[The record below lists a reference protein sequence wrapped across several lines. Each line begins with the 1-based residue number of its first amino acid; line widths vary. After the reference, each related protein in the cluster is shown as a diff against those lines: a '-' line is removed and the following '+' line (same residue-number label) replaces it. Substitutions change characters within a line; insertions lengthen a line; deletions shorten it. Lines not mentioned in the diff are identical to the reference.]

1 MLRAAILAQTLK
13 EKNIDIAILM
23 QSTDIYYYSATFA
36 NGILIITKDNEK
48 FLFVRRGLQRAARE
62 TDFIVNYMN
71 GFSDI
76 KKFIQQN
83 ALESKTIGLEFDV
96 LPVQFYIKFKE
107 LFGNA
112 NIVDVSDAVKWQ
124 RRIKD
129 SNELKNISIAAKN
142 LDCLMSDAK
151 MYLEEGKKEIDI
163 SAKLEY
169 FARLR
174 GHQGRNR
181 MRMFNGEIF
190 FGHVICGTS
199 ATEFSGYMKPLTG
212 KGMYATYPEGASRNR
227 IERNQSIIVDFVF
240 NYNGYLAD
248 QTRTFV
254 IGNLNSELKKGYQFC
269 LDIINWFEDY
279 AKLGTNV
286 QEIYYKSLEK
296 AKAAGYENIF
306 MGIGKDKVG
315 FIGHGLGL
323 ELDEHPFI
331 AKGMDYPLEENMVF
345 AFEPKLIFKEGA
357 VGLENT
363 YLVKK
368 DGVESL
374 TKFPKELVEL

>member
-1 MLRAAILAQTLK
+1 MRTEIFSKTLK

-23 QSTDIYYYSATFA
+23 QSTDIFYYSGTFA
-36 NGILIITKDNEK
+36 NGVLIITKDNEK
-48 FLFVRRGLQRAARE
+48 FLFVRRGLDRALKE
-62 TDFIVNYMN
+62 TNISVSYMHS
-71 GFSDI
+71 FSDI

-83 ALESKTIGLEFDV
+83 GFKSETVGLEFDV
-96 LPVQFYIKFKE
+96 LPVSFYQKFKE
-107 LFGNA
+107 IFDRSQLIDISND
-112 NIVDVSDAVKWQ
+112 IRWQ

-129 SNELKNISIAAKN
+129 SIELENITQAAKS

-151 MYLEEGKKEIDI
+151 IYLEENKREIDI

-190 FGHVICGTS
+190 MGHVICGFN
-199 ATEFSGYMKPLTG
+199 AVGFSGYLKPLTG
-212 KGMYATYPEGASRNR
+212 KGMYPTYPEGASTDR
-227 IERNQSIIVDFVF
+227 IEKDKPIIVDFVF

-254 IGNLNSELKKGYQFC
+254 IGDLNSDLLKGYQFC
-269 LDIINWFEDY
+269 FDLINWFEDY
-279 AKLGTNV
+279 AKPGTKAV
-286 QEIYYKSLEK
+286 DIYTKSLEK
-296 AKAAGYENIF
+296 AKNAGYENIF
-306 MGIGKDKVG
+306 MGIGKDRVS
-315 FIGHGLGL
+315 FLGHGLGL
-323 ELDEHPFI
+323 ELDEYPFI

-363 YLVKK
+363 YVVRK
-368 DGVESL
+368 DCVESL
-374 TKFPKELVEL
+374 TKFPKQLVKL